1 MKSGDL
7 TTLANAKA
15 WLNVTSSADD
25 TLLSRLVSAQSRLI
39 QSWLNRR
46 IAPQA
51 YTEVRDGQGMGRG
64 RYVMS
69 LNNLP
74 VYNVSSLK
82 VSGIDIPQSADN
94 GVLQPGYGFDSKQV
108 WLAPV
113 GPISNR
119 FNSSMFE
126 LIHGVGNIV
135 VKYNAGFMVLPA
147 LDVSY
152 DDAGL
157 YPAEA
162 HDIPS
167 ASPYTVSTEQLWASD
182 NGAFFD
188 VGLVALTPVS
198 GVPAVGQ
205 YSVSDGVYTFAAA
218 DAGKSILLSYG
229 YIPADVEQACLEMV
243 GLRFR
248 EKDRIGQVS
257 KAVGSETVSFS
268 QKDMPEDVKT
278 LLNQYRKVFS
288 F

>member
-1 MKSGDL
+1 
-7 TTLANAKA
+7 
-15 WLNVTSSADD
+15 
-25 TLLSRLVSAQSRLI
+25 
-39 QSWLNRR
+39 
-46 IAPQA
+46 
-51 YTEVRDGQGMGRG
+51 MGRG

-82 VSGIDIPQSADN
+82 VSGIDIPKSGDN
-94 GVLQPGYGFDSKQV
+94 GVLQPGYGFDSGQV

-135 VKYNAGFMVLPA
+135 VKYDAGFMVLPA
-147 LDVSY
+147 LDVPY
-152 DDAGL
+152 ADAGL

-162 HDIPS
+162 HTIPS
-167 ASPYTVSTEQLWASD
+167 VSPYTVSTDQLWASD
-182 NGAFFD
+182 NGAFYAI
-188 VGLVALTPVS
+188 GTVALTPVF
-198 GVPAVGQ
+198 GTPAVGQ
-205 YSVSDGVYTFAAA
+205 YSVSDGTYTFAAA
-218 DAGKSILLSYG
+218 DAGKEVLISYG
-229 YIPADVEQACLEMV
+229 YIPADIEQACLEMV

-257 KAVGSETVSFS
+257 KAIGGETVSFS
-268 QKDMPEDVKT
+268 QKDMPDDVKT